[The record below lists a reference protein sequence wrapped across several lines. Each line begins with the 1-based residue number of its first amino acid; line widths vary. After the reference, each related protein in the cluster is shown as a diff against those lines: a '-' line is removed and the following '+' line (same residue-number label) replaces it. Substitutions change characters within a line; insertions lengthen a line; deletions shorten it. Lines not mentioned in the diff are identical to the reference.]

1 MELPQ
6 VVLEEGRPRRV
17 SASSMMSSW
26 TRVAVWS
33 ISTTAPRRMRRVAG
47 AAEGLGGEQQQQ
59 RADALA
65 AAGDE
70 VLGDVGDDFDVGGGL
85 ARELLLDGGEV
96 VAEEVED
103 LFCGRDG
110 EGAHSV
116 IKSNS
121 DVIGRCD
128 GVEDRTDF

>member
-1 MELPQ
+1 MALPQ

-33 ISTTAPRRMRRVAG
+33 ISTTAPRRMRECAG
-47 AAEGLGGEQQQQ
+47 AAEGLGGEQEQQ

-70 VLGDVGDDFDVGGGL
+70 VVGDVGDDVDGRGGL
-85 ARELLLDGGEV
+85 AGELVLDGGEI
-96 VAEEVED
+96 VAQEVED
-103 LFCGRDG
+103 LGCGRDG
-110 EGAHSV
+110 EGAHLLS
-116 IKSNS
+116 
-121 DVIGRCD
+121 
-128 GVEDRTDF
+128 

>member
-1 MELPQ
+1 MALPQ

-33 ISTTAPRRMRRVAG
+33 ISTTAPRRMRECDG
-47 AAEGLGGEQQQQ
+47 AAEGFGGEQQQQ
-59 RADALA
+59 GADAFA

-70 VLGDVGDDFDVGGGL
+70 VAGDVGDDFDVRGGL
-85 ARELLLDGGEV
+85 AGELLLDGGEV

-103 LFCGRDG
+103 LVCGRDG
-110 EGAHSV
+110 DGAHSLL
-116 IKSNS
+116 
-121 DVIGRCD
+121 
-128 GVEDRTDF
+128 E